1 MRCEKENL
9 YSLTHYV
16 WSFEFH
22 GFSIT
27 WIYQGFINISPK
39 MSPGLPS
46 VFEKFIYECV
56 HQDVVQRVQNKEN
69 NTCRFF
75 YLNYEK

>member
-1 MRCEKENL
+1 MKGNNKKKKLVVRCEKENL

-27 WIYQGFINISPK
+27 WIYQRFANISPK
-39 MSPGLPS
+39 MSPGLSS
-46 VFEKFIYECV
+46 VFEKIIYEFV
-56 HQDVVQRVQNKEN
+56 YQELV
-69 NTCRFF
+69 
-75 YLNYEK
+75 